1 MLSFLLENS
10 LLFPQMSNLARI
22 LFPKSIT
29 PRMQTDILA
38 NNRYK
43 KIYIILNTNQFK
55 LYSYPDLLKENNFNL
70 KRYLAIPAYKVFRK
84 SEK

>member
-1 MLSFLLENS
+1 
-10 LLFPQMSNLARI
+10 
-22 LFPKSIT
+22 
-29 PRMQTDILA
+29 MQTDILA

-70 KRYLAIPAYKVFRK
+70 KRYLAIPAYKIFRK

>member
-1 MLSFLLENS
+1 
-10 LLFPQMSNLARI
+10 
-22 LFPKSIT
+22 
-29 PRMQTDILA
+29 MQTDILA

-55 LYSYPDLLKENNFNL
+55 LYSYRDLLKENNFNL
-70 KRYLAIPAYKVFRK
+70 KRYLAIPAHKIFRK